1 MSTNF
6 SPDLELLICSSFM
19 KTTTSK
25 LFDQELCLMAKTNDL
40 VDSLAQSNFKDMETT
55 IDTLNIKESA
65 SDL

>member
-1 MSTNF
+1 
-6 SPDLELLICSSFM
+6 
-19 KTTTSK
+19 
-25 LFDQELCLMAKTNDL
+25 MAKTNDL